1 MVVEIVTTSLSTERD
16 GDKVRRAQHMQGV
29 NRETWRGRWL
39 GLAATMF
46 CLAVIAAPA
55 WGQER
60 KGLIGSLEDMAVHG
74 YVDNFT
80 ILRNDTFA
88 EDYHVAASRYRA

>member
-1 MVVEIVTTSLSTERD
+1 
-16 GDKVRRAQHMQGV
+16 MQGV

-60 KGLIGSLEDMAVHG
+60 KGLIGSLEDVQAGRTSGAVP
-74 YVDNFT
+74 
-80 ILRNDTFA
+80 
-88 EDYHVAASRYRA
+88 